1 VSFAARPL
9 PRCYIASPL
18 GFSEGGRFYYKEIYL
33 PALAQ
38 VVSPVDPWSVASPE
52 EIVNARAAGR
62 EREMMLTI
70 GRRNV
75 AAIRTCTLLAA
86 DLDGQELDSGT
97 VAEVGF
103 AAGIGVRCFGLRTD
117 LRQSGD
123 AGTAVNL
130 QVETFILESR
140 GRISSSLDL
149 LVEDL
154 GAAAID
160 ETACSHT
167 ARSTAAST

>member
-1 VSFAARPL
+1 MEIVPPAGRQL

-33 PALAQ
+33 PALAE
-38 VVSPVDPWSVASPE
+38 VVSPVDPWSLATSD
-52 EIVNARAAGR
+52 EIGEARRHGR
-62 EREMMLTI
+62 DREMMLTI

-75 AAIRTCTLLAA
+75 TAIRECTLLAA
-86 DLDGQELDSGT
+86 YLDGQELDSGT

-103 AAGIGVRCFGLRTD
+103 AAGIGLSCFGLRTD
-117 LRQSGD
+117 LRESGD

-130 QVETFILESR
+130 QVETFILESG

-149 LVEDL
+149 LIRNL
-154 GAAAID
+154 GAAVIHWRANSR
-160 ETACSHT
+160 EVS
-167 ARSTAAST
+167 R